1 MVSSSNSRSELY
13 PMNFGSSSSV
23 LGWAELY
30 GDGSGVLLDSVGDGD
45 GALRRKSLMNCADDL
60 GDQVSTVILSLKIT
74 QLTLVLF
81 SG

>member
-1 MVSSSNSRSELY
+1 
-13 PMNFGSSSSV
+13 MNIGSSSSV

-30 GDGSGVLLDSVGDGD
+30 GDGSGVLLDLVGVGD
-45 GALRRKSLMNCADDL
+45 GALCRKSLMNCADGL

-74 QLTLVLF
+74 QLTLDLF